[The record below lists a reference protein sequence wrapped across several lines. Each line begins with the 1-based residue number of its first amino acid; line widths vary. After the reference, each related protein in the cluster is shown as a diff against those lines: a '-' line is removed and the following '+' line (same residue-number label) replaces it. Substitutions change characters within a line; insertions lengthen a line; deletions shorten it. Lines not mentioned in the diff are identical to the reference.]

1 MISGDGASAKKK
13 HLFLAIPARHA
24 STRLPGKMLLKIGTK
39 TLIEHVAYRAH
50 LLIPKLQETLGITAS
65 VVVATDSEDIV
76 KALAP
81 VGVQT
86 VMTNANLPSGTDRIY
101 SALKNANP
109 QPHDLVI
116 NIQGD
121 EPFFSH
127 QDILTLAK
135 RMLTQPHLQMG
146 TLAFPRCS
154 TEFFLK
160 PSVVKVV
167 TDNQGCALYFSRAPI
182 PWPRA
187 SFGASEAWP
196 SQTTLQ
202 NAEINFLHHVG
213 VYAYRW
219 HALEAIATQLSQSE
233 AEICEGLEQLRA
245 LENGFKIAV
254 VNAAE
259 APFGIDTQDD
269 LERACQKMGEA

>member
-1 MISGDGASAKKK
+1 MISGEGASAKKQ
-13 HLFLAIPARHA
+13 HLFLAIPARYA

-39 TLIEHVAYRAH
+39 TLIEHVAHRAQ
-50 LLIPKLQETLGITAS
+50 LLVPKLQDALGITAS
-65 VVVATDSEDIV
+65 VVVATDNDDIV
-76 KALAP
+76 KTLAS

-86 VMTNANLPSGTDRIY
+86 VMTNADLPSGTDRIY
-101 SALKNANP
+101 SALKNAKP
-109 QPHDLVI
+109 QQHDLVI

-135 RMLTQPHLQMG
+135 RMLSQPHLQMG
-146 TLAFPRCS
+146 TLAFARCS

-167 TDNQGCALYFSRAPI
+167 TDKQGCALYFSRAPI

-187 SFGASEAWP
+187 KFGASEAP
-196 SQTTLQ
+196 NHSTLTSV
-202 NAEINFLHHVG
+202 EVDFLHHVG

-219 HALEAIATQLSQSE
+219 HALEALATQLSQSE

-259 APFGIDTQDD
+259 APFGIDTQAD
-269 LERACQKMGEA
+269 LDRACQKMGEA